1 MTSVQNTESE
11 TAAGATTIGV
21 LFAGSDP
28 ETGPAACDLDE
39 DGRFDVTQIRDFVAA
54 RDRVDDPDIDCVVA
68 VHEPDGFDGVAF
80 LEAVRQ
86 THAEFPV
93 VVVPT
98 AVDEDVAR
106 RAVDADATGLVP
118 AVSEDATAAIAD
130 RIEQSAPA
138 HSEDTETRM
147 PISDLTVESE
157 RRLKEQALDEA
168 PIGIT
173 ISDATDPEE
182 PIIYINDSFED
193 ITGYSPDEVVG
204 ANHRFLQGPKT
215 NEDRVAEFW
224 TAITED
230 HDTQVVLRNYRRD
243 GSLFWNQVD
252 ISPIYDEDGTVS
264 HYVGFQMDVSERMA
278 AQQELQGERQS
289 LDRLLDR
296 VNGLMND
303 VTSALVRAADREEIE
318 TRITDR
324 IGTGG
329 EYAGAWF
336 GRYDATEDTITV
348 AEAAGDCE
356 GCDGDVFDLASAGE
370 AVALLQDVVEQRE
383 ALVSTDADDVSG
395 TADGD
400 ACVLVP
406 VTYRSTTY
414 GVLAVSTA
422 EHRIDD
428 REQVLLR
435 SLGRTT
441 GASIND
447 ALTRRTI
454 ATDTVLNIGVEL
466 SDTAL
471 FLVEL
476 AGATDTT
483 FEQEAT
489 IADSQTQGVLMLVTT
504 PHDDPQAV
512 VDTALGY
519 DAVQD
524 AEVIVST
531 DDESVVQ
538 FDLSSSP
545 LVDVLSECGS
555 RVIRMHADRT
565 TLELDVRVGTEGAA
579 RRVLSTLRD
588 KYADVELVAY
598 HEDDPEQTPHGF
610 REELRND
617 LTDRQ
622 LTALQKAYVS
632 GYFEWPRRAEGKQ
645 LAESMDIVP
654 STYHQ
659 HLQAAKQKLVGAF
672 FEE

>member
-1 MTSVQNTESE
+1 
-11 TAAGATTIGV
+11 
-21 LFAGSDP
+21 
-28 ETGPAACDLDE
+28 
-39 DGRFDVTQIRDFVAA
+39 
-54 RDRVDDPDIDCVVA
+54 
-68 VHEPDGFDGVAF
+68 
-80 LEAVRQ
+80 
-86 THAEFPV
+86 
-93 VVVPT
+93 
-98 AVDEDVAR
+98 
-106 RAVDADATGLVP
+106 
-118 AVSEDATAAIAD
+118 
-130 RIEQSAPA
+130 
-138 HSEDTETRM
+138 
-147 PISDLTVESE
+147 
-157 RRLKEQALDEA
+157 
-168 PIGIT
+168 
-173 ISDATDPEE
+173 
-182 PIIYINDSFED
+182 
-193 ITGYSPDEVVG
+193 
-204 ANHRFLQGPKT
+204 
-215 NEDRVAEFW
+215 
-224 TAITED
+224 
-230 HDTQVVLRNYRRD
+230 
-243 GSLFWNQVD
+243 
-252 ISPIYDEDGTVS
+252 
-264 HYVGFQMDVSERMA
+264 
-278 AQQELQGERQS
+278 
-289 LDRLLDR
+289 
-296 VNGLMND
+296 
-303 VTSALVRAADREEIE
+303 
-318 TRITDR
+318 
-324 IGTGG
+324 
-329 EYAGAWF
+329 
-336 GRYDATEDTITV
+336 
-348 AEAAGDCE
+348 
-356 GCDGDVFDLASAGE
+356 
-370 AVALLQDVVEQRE
+370 
-383 ALVSTDADDVSG
+383 DVSG

-504 PHDDPQAV
+504 PHDDPQGV